1 MKTIEVKTRRIPGMI
16 ISLLL
21 LYLTAA
27 VSIFVLKVA
36 FVLAAVAVIFK
47 GLSVDPGSGVLP
59 QALNLNAR
67 VAMAASVLGDVL
79 LGAMLADGS
88 DPAAPL
94 MSDTAKLSLLIDG
107 SKL

>member
-36 FVLAAVAVIFK
+36 FLLAAVAVIFK
-47 GLSVDPGSGVLP
+47 SFSN
-59 QALNLNAR
+59 Q
-67 VAMAASVLGDVL
+67 
-79 LGAMLADGS
+79 
-88 DPAAPL
+88 
-94 MSDTAKLSLLIDG
+94 K
-107 SKL
+107 

>member
-1 MKTIEVKTRRIPGMI
+1 MKTIEAKTRRIPGMI

-47 GLSVDPGSGVLP
+47 SFSN
-59 QALNLNAR
+59 Q
-67 VAMAASVLGDVL
+67 
-79 LGAMLADGS
+79 
-88 DPAAPL
+88 
-94 MSDTAKLSLLIDG
+94 K
-107 SKL
+107 